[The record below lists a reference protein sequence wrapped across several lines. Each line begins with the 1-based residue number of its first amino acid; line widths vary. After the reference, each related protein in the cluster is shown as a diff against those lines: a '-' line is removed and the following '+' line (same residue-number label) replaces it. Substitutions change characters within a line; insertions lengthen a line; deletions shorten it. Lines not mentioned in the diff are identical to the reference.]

1 MAETKP
7 FLGTATVISNHSV
20 MSGAFQL
27 RLLCPGIATAA
38 KPGQFVM
45 LKCGDEFLLRRP
57 ISIADADSS
66 SGQIG
71 LLIASIGKGTGWLA
85 RRSPGEELDILGPL
99 GNGFI
104 IDESAENLLLIGG
117 GMGIAPLSFLAKKT
131 RAAGKKVTLV
141 LGARTAE
148 LLCPSSHLPEVTE
161 CVLCTEDASAGI
173 RGRVT
178 DCPDNFIAE
187 AAQVFACGPLPM
199 YRALAKDSRF
209 TTKSMQ
215 ISLEVRM
222 ACGIGLCYGC
232 TVRTRNGL
240 KQVCQDGPVFKMD
253 DIIWEELADL

>member
-1 MAETKP
+1 MAEAKP
-7 FLGTATVISNHSV
+7 FLGTATVLSNDTV
-20 MSGAFQL
+20 MPGVFQL
-27 RLLCPGIATAA
+27 RLLCPNIATTA

-45 LKCGDEFLLRRP
+45 LKCGDNHLLRRP
-57 ISIADADSS
+57 ISISDADSS

-104 IDESAENLLLIGG
+104 INENAGKLLLIGG
-117 GMGIAPLSFLAKKT
+117 GMGIAPLNFLAKKA
-131 RAAGKKVTLV
+131 RASGKKVTLV
-141 LGARTAE
+141 LGARTGE

-161 CVLCTEDASAGI
+161 CVFYTEDASTGI
-173 RGRVT
+173 QGRVT
-178 DCPDNFIAE
+178 DCPDNYVAE

-199 YRALAKDSRF
+199 YRALVKDPRF
-209 TTKSMQ
+209 STKSMQ

-232 TVRTRNGL
+232 TVNTKHGL
-240 KQVCQDGPVFKMD
+240 KQVCQDGPVFKIG